1 LLASGAFRRKIEH
14 AMDASVLVRRAVPR
28 DAEAIA
34 RLAAD
39 AAAEAGGVSALETD
53 RIRAHAFG
61 ASPLFEAWVAQERGG
76 GNRPI
81 VAHAVI
87 TKSYDVRRACPNIVL
102 CELYVVPS
110 HRRGGL
116 ARKLMSTVARR
127 ARDLGARELTITTGV
142 DNEVAQRFFAAIGA
156 QPRQAAMFMM
166 SADGIEWLAT
176 EGL

>member
-1 LLASGAFRRKIEH
+1 MIENG
-14 AMDASVLVRRAVPR
+14 MDARLLIRRAVPR

-39 AAAEAGGVSALETD
+39 AAAEAGSVSALEAD

-61 ASPLFEAWVAQERGG
+61 ASPLFEAWVAQEKG
-76 GNRPI
+76 GNGRPI
-81 VAHAVI
+81 VAHAV
-87 TKSYDVRRACPNIVL
+87 TTRSYDIRRGCPIVVL
-102 CELYVVPS
+102 CELYVAPS

-116 ARKLMSTVARR
+116 ARKVMSAVARR
-127 ARDLGARELTITTGV
+127 ARDLGARDLTITTGV

-156 QPRQAAMFMM
+156 NPRQAAVFMM
-166 SADGIEWLAT
+166 SADGLEWLAA

>member
-1 LLASGAFRRKIEH
+1 MLASRAIPRMIDIG
-14 AMDASVLVRRAVPR
+14 MDARLLIRRAVPR

-39 AAAEAGGVSALETD
+39 AAAEAGGVSALEAD

-61 ASPLFEAWVAQERGG
+61 ASPLFEAWVAQEKGA
-76 GNRPI
+76 RPI
-81 VAHAVI
+81 VAHAV
-87 TKSYDVRRACPNIVL
+87 TTRSYDVRRGCPSVVL

-116 ARKLMSTVARR
+116 ARKLMSAVARR
-127 ARDLGARELTITTGV
+127 ARGIGARELVIATGV

-156 QPRQAAMFMM
+156 HPRQAAVFMM
-166 SADGIEWLAT
+166 SADGIEWLAA